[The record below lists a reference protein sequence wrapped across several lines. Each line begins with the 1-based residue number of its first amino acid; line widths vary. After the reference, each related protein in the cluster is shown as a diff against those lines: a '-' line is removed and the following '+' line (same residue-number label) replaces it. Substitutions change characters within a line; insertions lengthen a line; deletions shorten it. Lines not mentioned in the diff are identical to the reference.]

1 MTHTRNL
8 DAPRCAR
15 VRSDAQTCLVGV
27 FDALV
32 GPCKTIA
39 SVVDL
44 LLSEIFDYE
53 EMLRGIVRF
62 A

>member
-1 MTHTRNL
+1 
-8 DAPRCAR
+8 
-15 VRSDAQTCLVGV
+15 VRSDAQTYLVGV
-27 FDALV
+27 FDPLV

-44 LLSEIFDYE
+44 LLGEIFDYE
-53 EMLRGIVRF
+53 ETLSGVVGF